1 MMRRLLPFLMLG
13 IILVQSCKKSETQ
26 VVDGDLDPATE
37 KKIDDLLAQMTVEE
51 KVGQMTQLTLSALAK
66 DITNPADPTIDSKK
80 LAIAIQK
87 YKLGSILNVVA
98 TTFTRDKWYE
108 VMGMIQTEA
117 SKTRLKI
124 PVLYGID
131 AIHGVTYTKGSTLF
145 PQELAMAASWNPALA
160 EQAGSITAYEVRAS
174 AIPWNFSPVLD
185 LGRQPL
191 WSRFFETYGEDPYLA
206 TQLSSS
212 MIKGYEGNDISNP
225 EKVASCLKHY
235 VGYSFAFNGK
245 DRTPILMPERLL
257 REYYL
262 VPFEQAIKQGAMTV
276 MINSSEING
285 TPVHADHHILTDILK
300 DELKFKGFAV
310 SDWEDIVML
319 YTVHKVAATPKEA
332 VKIAVNAGVD
342 MSMVPFNYEFAD
354 YLVQLVNEKEVPMTR
369 IDDAVRRILRV
380 KFKLGL
386 FEHMFYPKENYP
398 KFGSTEFAQ
407 ANYNAATECVTLL
420 KNTANVLPLA
430 KDKKILVVGP
440 GANTMNT
447 LNGSWTH
454 SWQGTDTTYSNPGK
468 KTILQAL
475 QDKVGAANVTFI
487 EGASFKQDMNTA
499 KAATAA
505 KSADYVV
512 VCLSELPSVEKPG
525 DFESL
530 DLPLAQKELVRAL
543 AKSGKPLIFVLSF
556 NRPLVFNDIEPLS
569 AGVVIAGYL
578 GDEGGRAVAD
588 VLYGDV
594 NPSGRMPFT
603 YPRFTASLYTYDHKF
618 SEEKDINNTF
628 EAVNPQYAFGE
639 GLSYTTFAY
648 SDLKISGT
656 QLKANN
662 TLKIEVTVTNT
673 GTRAGKEVVQ
683 VYSKDLFASITPSVK
698 RLKRFQKI
706 DLQAGEK
713 KVVSFSITATDLGFV
728 GNDLKWVTEDG
739 GFEILVKD
747 LKAPFEYS
755 NK

>member
-1 MMRRLLPFLMLG
+1 MKRLLPVIMLG
-13 IILVQSCKKSETQ
+13 LFLVQSCTPSESPKKEINKEE
-26 VVDGDLDPATE
+26 AIE

-66 DITNPADPTIDSKK
+66 DSTNASDPELDPKK
-80 LAIAIQK
+80 IETAIEK
-87 YKLGSILNVVA
+87 YKIGSVLNVVA
-98 TTFTRDKWYE
+98 TTFTQDKWYE
-108 VMGMIQTEA
+108 VMNQIQTSA

-131 AIHGVTYTKGSTLF
+131 AIHGATYTKGSTLF
-145 PQELAMAASWNPALA
+145 PQELAMASSWNPVLA

-191 WSRFFETYGEDPYLA
+191 WSRFFETYGEDPYLV
-206 TQLSSS
+206 TQMSSS
-212 MIKGYEGNDISNP
+212 MIKGFEGNDISNP

-262 VPFEQAIKQGAMTV
+262 VPFEKAIKQGALTV

-300 DELKFKGFAV
+300 TELNFQGFAV

-319 YTVHKVAATPKEA
+319 HTVHNVAATPKEA

-342 MSMVPFNYEFAD
+342 MSMVPFNLEFAD
-354 YLVQLVNEKEVPMTR
+354 HLVQLVNDKEVPMSR

-386 FEHMFYPKENYP
+386 FEKIFYPKERYP
-398 KFGSTEFAQ
+398 KFGSEEFAKVS
-407 ANYNAATECVTLL
+407 YTAASECVTLL
-420 KNTANVLPLA
+420 KNTDKVLPLSS
-430 KDKKILVVGP
+430 DKKVLVVGP
-440 GANTMNT
+440 GANTMIT

-454 SWQGTDTTYSNPGK
+454 SWQGTDTTYNNPGK

-475 QDKVGAANVTFI
+475 QSKIGTDKVSYI
-487 EGASFKQDMNTA
+487 EGTDFTKDINTA
-499 KAATAA
+499 KAVSAA
-505 KSADYVV
+505 AQADYVL
-512 VCLSELPSVEKPG
+512 VCLAEFPSVEKPG

-543 AKSGKPLIFVLSF
+543 AKTGKPLVFVLSF
-556 NRPLVFNDIEPLS
+556 NRPLLFNDIEPLS
-569 AGVVIAGYL
+569 KGVLLAGYL
-578 GDEGGRAVAD
+578 GDEGGKALAD

-594 NPSGRMPFT
+594 NPSGKMPFT
-603 YPRFTASLYTYDHKF
+603 YPRFSASLYTYDHKY
-618 SEEKDINNTF
+618 SEEKDINNNF
-628 EAVNPQYAFGE
+628 EAFQPQYKFGE
-639 GLSYTTFAY
+639 GLSYTTFMY
-648 SDLKISGT
+648 SDLKISGDH
-656 QLKANN
+656 LKGND
-662 TLKIEVTVTNT
+662 TLKVSVMVTNT
-673 GTRAGKEVVQ
+673 GSRAGKEVVQ
-683 VYSKDLFASITPSVK
+683 LYTKDKYATITPSVK
-698 RLKRFQKI
+698 RLKGFQKI
-706 DLQAGEK
+706 ELQSGEK
-713 KVVSFSITATDLGFV
+713 KVLTFKLTATDLAFV
-728 GNDLKWVTEDG
+728 NNDLKWITEDG
-739 GFEILVKD
+739 DFEVMISQM
-747 LKAPFEYS
+747 KAPFIYS
-755 NK
+755 SK